1 MTNHSIKKHNR
12 KSRKNN
18 RKLGGDFFN
27 DLKQKGLDQI
37 KEQAL
42 DKIKSNPSV
51 SSLTKFLPPSVID
64 KMQPTQPEQPNVI
77 VVDNNKKEEPTQPN
91 VIVVD
96 NKKEEPPQPNV
107 IVLDNNKKEEPPQ
120 PNVIVVDNN
129 KKEEP
134 PQPNV
139 IVVDNKEELK
149 SDENKDDKTKSLLS
163 KFSDLV
169 KSSSETKSSTDN
181 IKLNGNDYVEGTCL
195 FTGAKGLF
203 PKNNTLTIKKDEL
216 DKELLKEEV
225 KDELKKE
232 VKDELKKGGKKQI
245 KHKKKAVKTQTN
257 QKRIQEKTVQKNKT
271 ISM

>member
-27 DLKQKGLDQI
+27 DLKQKGLDKI

-42 DKIKSNPSV
+42 DKIKQQALDKIKSNPAV

-64 KMQPTQPEQPNVI
+64 NMQPTQPEPTQPNVI

-120 PNVIVVDNN
+120 PNVIVL
-129 KKEEP
+129 
-134 PQPNV
+134 
-139 IVVDNKEELK
+139 DNKEELK

-232 VKDELKKGGKKQI
+232 VKDELKKGGKKTN
-245 KHKKKAVKTQTN
+245 KTQKKGGKNTN
-257 QKRIQEKTVQKNKT
+257 KSKKNSRKNR
-271 ISM
+271 SKK

>member
-120 PNVIVVDNN
+120 PNVIVVDN
-129 KKEEP
+129 
-134 PQPNV
+134 
-139 IVVDNKEELK
+139 KEELK

-232 VKDELKKGGKKQI
+232 VKDELKKGGKKTN
-245 KHKKKAVKTQTN
+245 KTQKKGGKNTN
-257 QKRIQEKTVQKNKT
+257 KSKKNSRKNR
-271 ISM
+271 SKK

>member
-42 DKIKSNPSV
+42 DKIKSNPAV

-77 VVDNNKKEEPTQPN
+77 VVDNNKKEEPT
-91 VIVVD
+91 
-96 NKKEEPPQPNV
+96 
-107 IVLDNNKKEEPPQ
+107 Q